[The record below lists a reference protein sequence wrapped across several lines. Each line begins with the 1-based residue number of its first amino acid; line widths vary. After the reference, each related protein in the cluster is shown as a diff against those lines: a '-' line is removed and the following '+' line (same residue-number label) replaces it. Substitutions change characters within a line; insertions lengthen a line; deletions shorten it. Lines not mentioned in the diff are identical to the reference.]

1 MTLQQE
7 EFIIENRLTLPI
19 KEMKNELNLS
29 FATIRNFLSD
39 NNLNLTPA
47 QVKQIRNKR
56 DYNKK
61 TENKLEEITPIIQ
74 KDFWNQNINPITM
87 LRN

>member
-1 MTLQQE
+1 MTPQQE

-19 KEMKNELNLS
+19 KEIKNQLNIS
-29 FATIRNFLSD
+29 FATIRKFLSD

-47 QVKQIRNKR
+47 QVKSIRNKR
-56 DYNKK
+56 GYNTK
-61 TENKLEEITPIIQ
+61 TENKVEEITPVLQ

>member
-1 MTLQQE
+1 MTPEQE

-29 FATIRNFLSD
+29 FATIRKFLSD
-39 NNLNLTPA
+39 NNMSLTSA

-56 DYNKK
+56 DYNTKN
-61 TENKLEEITPIIQ
+61 ENKIEEKTIITQ
-74 KDFWNQNINPITM
+74 KDFWNLNINSITM
-87 LRN
+87 FRI

>member
-19 KEMKNELNLS
+19 KEIKNQLNIS
-29 FATIRNFLSD
+29 FATIRKFLSD

-47 QVKQIRNKR
+47 QVKSIRNKR
-56 DYNKK
+56 GYNTK
-61 TENKLEEITPIIQ
+61 TENKVEEIKPVLQ

>member
-19 KEMKNELNLS
+19 KEIKNQLNIS
-29 FATIRNFLSD
+29 FASIRKFLSD

-47 QVKQIRNKR
+47 QVKSIRNKR
-56 DYNKK
+56 GYNTK
-61 TENKLEEITPIIQ
+61 TENKVEEITQVLQ

>member
-19 KEMKNELNLS
+19 KEIKNQLNIS
-29 FATIRNFLSD
+29 FETIRKFLSD
-39 NNLNLTPA
+39 NNLSLTPA
-47 QVKQIRNKR
+47 QVKSIRNKR
-56 DYNKK
+56 GYNTK
-61 TENKLEEITPIIQ
+61 TENKVEEITQVLQ

>member
-1 MTLQQE
+1 MTPQQE

-19 KEMKNELNLS
+19 KEIKNQLNLS
-29 FATIRNFLSD
+29 FAIIRKFLSD

-61 TENKLEEITPIIQ
+61 TENKVEEIKPVLQ

>member
-1 MTLQQE
+1 MTPEQE

-19 KEMKNELNLS
+19 KEIKNQLNIS
-29 FATIRNFLSD
+29 FATIRKFLSD
-39 NNLNLTPA
+39 NNMSLTPA

-56 DYNKK
+56 DYNTKN
-61 TENKLEEITPIIQ
+61 ENKIEEKTPITQ